1 MKEPIRGMKDPIR
14 GMKDPIRGMKDK
26 QNQIH
31 HMKTKIDWKQYEK
44 RVTELENEGL
54 CTSDAQSVADVEF
67 AALDRPEADPSGVTL
82 AAHTP
87 GPWTASGCT
96 VYAGEIMLGC
106 TYCEGNRELHPV
118 ICDSELLPD
127 STGIHG
133 SGWDESGANARL
145 IAAAPDLLEACLWLI
160 ARVPTNA
167 PDGKSQIAGIEA
179 ARAAIAKAEGRNA

>member
-1 MKEPIRGMKDPIR
+1 MR
-14 GMKDPIRGMKDK
+14 DPIRGMKDK

-44 RVTELENEGL
+44 RVAELENEGL

-67 AALDRPEADPSGVTL
+67 AEASTPRRNPSV
-82 AAHTP
+82 ATP

-96 VYAGEIMLGC
+96 VYAGEMMLGC

-118 ICDSELLPD
+118 ICDSELPD

-133 SGWDESGANARL
+133 SGWDEAGANARL
-145 IAAAPDLLEACLWLI
+145 IAAAPDLLQALRACVKDMEGLLGLSDFGN
-160 ARVPTNA
+160 PTEEDFPLA
-167 PDGKSQIAGIEA
+167 I
-179 ARAAIAKAEGRNA
+179 ARAAIAKAEGGDA